1 MSAQRRRY
9 VVHQHDV
16 AGEYRDSPSSM
27 MPSFTSSSQSGPD
40 HVRSGS
46 PDEIFRPPRVAFA
59 LEGFGVFFFLTD
71 QVRIILFTRLYISE
85 LSSAGP
91 EMIAV
96 YELHRSGWSP
106 LRPPA
111 HSAFTLYTFFRA
123 ERHVIAQVV
132 KAYSLF
138 VP

>member
-9 VVHQHDV
+9 VVHQMML

-27 MPSFTSSSQSGPD
+27 MPSFTRVLQSAPD

-46 PDEIFRPPRVAFA
+46 PGEIFRHREVAFA

-71 QVRIILFTRLYISE
+71 QCGIILFTRLYISE

-91 EMIAV
+91 E
-96 YELHRSGWSP
+96 
-106 LRPPA
+106 
-111 HSAFTLYTFFRA
+111 
-123 ERHVIAQVV
+123 
-132 KAYSLF
+132 
-138 VP
+138 